1 MELLSVIAMTSF
13 GPWGLPHLVHKFYA
27 VSDRKAVRKATWIA
41 TLFCLLIP
49 CCAYFTGSLAHVFY
63 DLPPMSGGKVMFDT
77 FIPNMLNR
85 YMPEGLMGIILLLI
99 LSASMS
105 TLSSLILVSA
115 SAGAI
120 DLYEE
125 KVDPSLSQKRSLL
138 FMRVL
143 SGVFIVLSCLL
154 AKYGLSVIVTMM
166 SLSWGAVAG
175 AFMAPFLYGLYWK
188 RATPGGVLAG
198 MVSALLVDIVLFF
211 SLGQEMAPFAACVA
225 MAAPFVVVPLV
236 SLMTPPPPA
245 EVVERAF
252 AGTR

>member
-1 MELLSVIAMTSF
+1 
-13 GPWGLPHLVHKFYA
+13 
-27 VSDRKAVRKATWIA
+27 
-41 TLFCLLIP
+41 
-49 CCAYFTGSLAHVFY
+49 
-63 DLPPMSGGKVMFDT
+63 MSGDKVMFDT

-120 DLYEE
+120 DLYED
-125 KVDPSLSQKRSLL
+125 KVDPTLSQKRSLL

-154 AKYGLSVIVTMM
+154 AKYGLSLIVTMM

-188 RATPGGVLAG
+188 RATAGGVLAG
-198 MVSALLVDIVLFF
+198 MVSALLLDIVLFF

-236 SLMTPPPPA
+236 SVLTRPPPA

-252 AGTR
+252 AGTG